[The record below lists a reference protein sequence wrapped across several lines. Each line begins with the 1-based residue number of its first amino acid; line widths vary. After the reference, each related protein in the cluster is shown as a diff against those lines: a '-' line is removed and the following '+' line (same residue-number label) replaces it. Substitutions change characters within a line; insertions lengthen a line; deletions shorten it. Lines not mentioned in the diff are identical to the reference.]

1 MVKDIELM
9 KDIFKKGGKTY
20 YYSSMFFP
28 KNIRK
33 DVSILY
39 SFVRKADDYVDAI
52 PQQKEQ
58 FYEFKETYEEA
69 LSTGE
74 RSGDQVIDAFVDLIE
89 RQRFKKVWVN
99 AFLHSMELD
108 IIKSEYETIDELK
121 EYLYGS
127 AEVIGLMMA
136 KILDLPEKSHRPARH
151 LGRAMQY
158 ANFIRDVEEDLSLNR
173 SYFPKKD
180 LEKFGLDSLKLSET
194 RAKEEN
200 FSKFMDF
207 QVSRYEKWQKIAED
221 GFQFIPKRYM
231 IPIKTASDMYKWT
244 AGGIRTRPFRVYD
257 EKLKPSKIRIMMKG
271 LMNTIYP
278 GKTLGEI

>member
-1 MVKDIELM
+1 MEKDIELM
-9 KDIFKKGGKTY
+9 KDIFKRGGKTY

-28 KNIRK
+28 KNTRK

-39 SFVRKADDYVDAI
+39 SFVRKADDHVDAI

-58 FYEFKETYEEA
+58 FYEFKERYETG
-69 LSTGE
+69 LSMSE
-74 RSGDQVIDAFVDLIE
+74 RSGDKVIDAFIDLME
-89 RQRFKKVWVN
+89 RQRFKKVWVS

-108 IIKSEYETIDELK
+108 LIKNEYETIDELK

-136 KILDLPEKSHRPARH
+136 KILDLPEESHRSARH

-158 ANFIRDVEEDLSLNR
+158 ANFIRDIEEDISLNR
-173 SYFPKKD
+173 RYFPKKD
-180 LEKFGLDSLKLSET
+180 MEKFGLNSLKLSET
-194 RAKEEN
+194 RAKEDN

-207 QVSRYEKWQKIAED
+207 QVSRYEKWQKIAEE
-221 GFQFIPKRYM
+221 GFHFIPKRYL

-244 AGGIRTRPFRVYD
+244 AKSIRRKPFRVYD

-271 LMNTIYP
+271 LMNTIYSV
-278 GKTLGEI
+278 KTLGEI